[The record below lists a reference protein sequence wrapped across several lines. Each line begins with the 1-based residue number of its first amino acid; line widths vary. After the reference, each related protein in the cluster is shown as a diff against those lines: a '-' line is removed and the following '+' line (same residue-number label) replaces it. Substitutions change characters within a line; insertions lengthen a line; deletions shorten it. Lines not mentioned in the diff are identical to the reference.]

1 MRRGTITVFLS
12 LTLTIVLS
20 LILAVVESARY
31 SALRMRSE
39 MVMQMGLMSIFA
51 EYNRELLKDYDLLL
65 IDTTYGSGRADIAAT
80 EDHLKQYI
88 QYNSHPGKGL
98 LSFGLDEMMAM
109 DVKDAKLTLYSYAS
123 DRKGR
128 EFKRQAIH
136 AVKDHF
142 GAGIAKKIGD
152 SVKDY
157 KNSGID
163 SYDVDKKR
171 AAVEKKLKGTDLDVE
186 GCPVEEVYDERPG
199 IIERLVSD
207 GVVVSDKRLQ
217 LDNTASH
224 RRLKQ
229 GAGVL
234 RPDSDPDSFLNERL
248 FDQYLRWKMSHF
260 LNDLNHSS
268 CSYELEY
275 ILNGK
280 NTDKANFRDTV
291 FKLFTIREAADTMAV
306 FKDAGKKS
314 QCEAL
319 ATVIAAILVSPEIK
333 EPLTKMLLFT
343 WGFAESVVD
352 MRILLKGGRIPLMKS
367 GEEFK
372 LGNIGQVVLFLSL
385 PVSKEDGRKG
395 LDYGDYLIMLLAM
408 ENNNRKVMRAMDVIE
423 MHMRTKEGNRGFRMD
438 GCIDYAEADV
448 TLSAGRGYTFTIR
461 RDYSYEP
468 IIE

>member
-20 LILAVVESARY
+20 LILTVVESARY
-31 SALRMRSE
+31 SALRMRTE

-65 IDTTYGSGRADIAAT
+65 IDTTYGTGSADIAAT
-80 EDHLKQYI
+80 EDHLKKYI
-88 QYNSHPGKGL
+88 QYNSRPGKGL

-123 DRKGR
+123 DQGGR

-157 KNSGID
+157 KQSGVD
-163 SYDVDKKR
+163 SYDVDRKR
-171 AAVEKKLKGTDLDVE
+171 AAVEKKLRGIDLNVDK
-186 GCPVEEVYDERPG
+186 CPVDEVFDERPG
-199 IIERLVSD
+199 IIERLVSN
-207 GVVVSDKRLQ
+207 GITVSDKHLK

-224 RRLKQ
+224 RKLRQ
-229 GAGVL
+229 GAGVV
-234 RPDSDPDSFLNERL
+234 RPDSDPDSILNERL
-248 FDQYLRWKMSHF
+248 FDQYLRWKMSSYI
-260 LNDLNHSS
+260 NDLHHSS

-280 NTDKANFRDTV
+280 NTDKANFRETV

-306 FKDAGKKS
+306 FKDPGKES
-314 QCEAL
+314 QCKAL
-319 ATVIAAILVSPEIK
+319 ATVVAAILLNPEII

-352 MRILLKGGRIPLMKS
+352 MRILLKGGRIPLMKK
-367 GEEFK
+367 GEEFRLSHK
-372 LGNIGQVVLFLSL
+372 GQVVLFLSL
-385 PVSKEDGRKG
+385 PVSKADGRNG

-408 ENNNRKVMRAMDVIE
+408 ENGSKKVMRAMDVIE
-423 MHMRTKEGNRGFRMD
+423 MNMRTKEGNRGFRMD

-448 TLSAGRGYTFTIR
+448 TLSAKKGYTFTIR